1 MAHQYVGFGRVT
13 GSDEVMRTNVVLS
26 EEELDALLEVIDK
39 GCTYNRL
46 YTYRQADPCKSDIKG
61 YEKLKK
67 AHANLKAARLQREAL
82 ARAQEERDEE
92 LRRLEALHRTAMKDV
107 GCHGQLK
114 GCPWNNDQLEQLRS
128 EGWDLVRKT

>member
-13 GSDEVMRTNVVLS
+13 GSDEVVRTNVVLS

-39 GCTYNRL
+39 GCTYDRL
-46 YTYRQADPCKSDIKG
+46 SGMDTMSKFPKG
-61 YEKLKK
+61 YDKLKK

-82 ARAQEERDEE
+82 AQAQEERDEE

>member
-13 GSDEVMRTNVVLS
+13 GSDEVVRTNVVLS

-39 GCTYNRL
+39 GCTYDRL
-46 YTYRQADPCKSDIKG
+46 SGMDTMSKFPKG
-61 YEKLKK
+61 YDKLKK

-82 ARAQEERDEE
+82 AKAQEERDEE

>member
-13 GSDEVMRTNVVLS
+13 GSDEVVRTNVVLS

-39 GCTYNRL
+39 GCTYDRL
-46 YTYRQADPCKSDIKG
+46 SGMDTMSKFPKG
-61 YEKLKK
+61 YDKLKK
-67 AHANLKAARLQREAL
+67 AHANLEAARKQREEL
-82 ARAQEERDEE
+82 AKAQEERDEE
-92 LRRLEALHRTAMKDV
+92 FRRLEALHRTAMKDV